1 MAKEHKRKIVIAQ
14 STTKFRMAALR
25 EQEISEHVHII
36 VIIIILINI
45 KLKKKIYIYNIFKK

>member
-25 EQEISEHVHII
+25 ARN
-36 VIIIILINI
+36 LWTRAYYCNYNNI
-45 KLKKKIYIYNIFKK
+45 DKYKT

>member
-45 KLKKKIYIYNIFKK
+45 KKKIKI